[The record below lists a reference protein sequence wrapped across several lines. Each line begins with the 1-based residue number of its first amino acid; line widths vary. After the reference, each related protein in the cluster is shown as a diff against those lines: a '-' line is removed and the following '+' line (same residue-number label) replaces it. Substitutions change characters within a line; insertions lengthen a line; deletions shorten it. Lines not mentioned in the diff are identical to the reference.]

1 MKHETEDYYIV
12 APDPFGRALPT
23 TLRLNNLLYSRQM
36 MLLQCNVSMVI
47 NDQTDN
53 VYYALPSLRENPR
66 RQEHNLQK
74 DISLIRSS
82 ARKTLNFVCI
92 SSSVV

>member
-12 APDPFGRALPT
+12 ASDPFGRALPT
-23 TLRLNNLLYSRQM
+23 TLRLNNLPYSRQM

-53 VYYALPSLRENPR
+53 VYYALPISKEKPR
-66 RQEHNLQK
+66 RQEHSLQK
-74 DISLIRSS
+74 DIILNRSS
-82 ARKTLNFVCI
+82 AKKH
-92 SSSVV
+92 